1 VPDFPWAE
9 GRKAEVFILPLVLI
23 GDILSPG
30 GSGVGRFTESSG
42 IVPDFPWAEGRRA
55 EVFSLPLVL
64 IGDILSP
71 GGSGVGC
78 FTESSGIVPMVF
90 GTGSVLFLSH

>member
-1 VPDFPWAE
+1 MPDFPWAE

-42 IVPDFPWAEGRRA
+42 IVPDFPWAEGRKV
-55 EVFSLPLVL
+55 EVFILPLVL
-64 IGDILSP
+64 IGGILPP
-71 GGSGVGC
+71 GGAGGAC
-78 FTESSGIVPMVF
+78 RLTRGGRRDETFAAPEPALAG
-90 GTGSVLFLSH
+90 

>member
-1 VPDFPWAE
+1 MAGGLLAIRKAQAAGFTESSGIVPDFPWAE

-42 IVPDFPWAEGRRA
+42 IA
-55 EVFSLPLVL
+55 
-64 IGDILSP
+64 
-71 GGSGVGC
+71 
-78 FTESSGIVPMVF
+78 PMVF
-90 GTGSVLFLSH
+90 GTDSVLFLRH